1 MREVL
6 VDRRVALYSEEE
18 SKTRADR
25 EIIDSLVQGNLE
37 LTVPLAKEIY
47 YKIKLYD
54 IEFESML
61 GIDFL
66 DSLTEI
72 LTEEQ
77 MRSIR
82 RQVAS
87 LKRREDNKQ
96 KLFARNKGMLV
107 FVFALA
113 LHTLTGMY
121 FWT

>member
-18 SKTRADR
+18 SKTKADR

-37 LTVPLAKEIY
+37 LTVSLAKEIY

-66 DSLTEI
+66 DSLTEV

-77 MRSIR
+77 MPETQR
-82 RQVAS
+82 R
-87 LKRREDNKQ
+87 
-96 KLFARNKGMLV
+96 
-107 FVFALA
+107 
-113 LHTLTGMY
+113 
-121 FWT
+121 